1 MEEVKETASEAKAN
15 NKNEIIAPEASEVND
30 DSIYEFYRILS
41 ENFDSAM
48 DKSSMAGFLFNQI
61 KGGSRTVYSKTIRET
76 KIFEKSF
83 IPILE
88 TCFRSISKILKD
100 PKKAIRYEQDV
111 VAMEKIKKVNSDT
124 VRHLASHTQNIKTIT
139 EDGDIIPSK
148 LLATFAEDEIG
159 IYENRFIKTLINRIC
174 KFLSLRV
181 QIMKKNLDSYE
192 TKNTTVTNSFKVE
205 KTKIKVELSVKME
218 RQLEAQI
225 KAARETYEKAV
236 AIHEN
241 YKTLRSSKLMQDLKN
256 YKEVTPPIL
265 KTNIILKN
273 AEFKVCY
280 NTWVFLDRYNE
291 LAFDV
296 NVKEKKNKYPEDLAK
311 TVDAIMAE
319 SVGTMLY
326 FNGDSD
332 LDPENTP
339 YKEFTTRKA
348 KMLSKMDDEYKFNPT
363 SQKLE
368 KFEMSEYFLNKT
380 QEFYQASL
388 EDKIGS
394 GMERKYSLELVFR
407 EMQEVLNSIYPPL
420 FDIPIENEFE
430 EVPLQVKLERAR
442 KKADVLETVTRLK
455 EIDYHNT
462 KKEYDDTLADI
473 QTLEERIRQQEARE
487 ARLAKLAQEKAERAE
502 RRARER
508 EEAQK
513 IHEAEMAKRRAER
526 EAARTAAEQA
536 KAEEKARM
544 AEAKAKL
551 MERRAAIKAE
561 QDAAKAKRAEERAR
575 KKAEREAAEAAR
587 QAEAERIAE
596 EERKL
601 EAEKAHLDAKE
612 LLRRRR
618 EIIRQKA
625 AASKAH
631 EEAMRQQALEDEA
644 DEKDDDEDAFRH
656 IDEQIEALNQASS
669 IDTEDVTDNDE
680 DDADTEN
687 QTLDPKELL
696 RRRREAIRQKAL
708 ANRNAT
714 SIEDDDEDKPKE
726 EDARTKLMRRREALE
741 RQQRDEL
748 FADDDIIKNDTEDIT
763 SVPKVEPRTMDS
775 RSMFERNRDIIRRR
789 ALEAQKR
796 QEEANTPKP
805 EAKPEVQKDD
815 SDEAIKEAL
824 RRRREAIRQR
834 ALGAK
839 SAEESKPVI
848 EDDEDTPVEESI
860 DPKELLRRRREAIRR
875 KALEAQAREA
885 AEKADGWTDVS
896 DEDRNSILNRRSQ
909 DEDDE

>member
-1 MEEVKETASEAKAN
+1 MAEVNEKESLQSASE
-15 NKNEIIAPEASEVND
+15 EIIPPTTEEEND
-30 DSIYEFYRILS
+30 DSVSEFYRILS
-41 ENFDSAM
+41 ENFDSARE
-48 DKSSMAGFLFNQI
+48 KSSLGDMLFNQI

-88 TCFRSISKILKD
+88 TCFKSISKILKD

-111 VAMEKIKKVNSDT
+111 VPMEKVKKVNSDT
-124 VRHLASHTQNIKTIT
+124 VRHLASHTQNIKLVT
-139 EDGDIIPSK
+139 EEGDIIPSK
-148 LLATFAEDEIG
+148 LLTTFAEDEIG

-192 TKNTTVTNSFKVE
+192 TKNTTVTNSFKFE
-205 KTKIKVELSVKME
+205 KTKVKVELSVKME
-218 RQLEAQI
+218 RQLDAQI
-225 KAARETYEKAV
+225 KAARETFEKAQ

-296 NVKEKKNKYPEDLAK
+296 NVKEKKNKYPDELAK
-311 TVDAIMAE
+311 TVDGIMSEA
-319 SVGTMLY
+319 VGTMLY
-326 FNGDSD
+326 FNGDTD

-380 QEFYQASL
+380 QEFYQQSL
-388 EDKIGS
+388 DDKVNS
-394 GMERKYSLELVFR
+394 GMEKKYSLELVFR

-420 FDIPIENEFE
+420 FEMPIEGSFD
-430 EVPLQVKLERAR
+430 EVPLPIKLERA
-442 KKADVLETVTRLK
+442 KKKSEVLETVTRLK
-455 EIDYHNT
+455 EIDYNNT
-462 KKEYDDTLADI
+462 KKEYDDTLAEI
-473 QTLEERIRQQEARE
+473 QMLEEKIRQQEARE
-487 ARLAKLAQEKAERAE
+487 ARLAKLAKEKAERAE
-502 RRARER
+502 KRARER
-508 EEAQK
+508 EEAQRL
-513 IHEAEMAKRRAER
+513 HEEEMARKKAER
-526 EAARTAAEQA
+526 EAAKAASDQA
-536 KAEEKARM
+536 KAAEKARM

-575 KKAEREAAEAAR
+575 KKAEREEAEKAR
-587 QAEAERIAE
+587 LAEEERIAE

-625 AASKAH
+625 AAAKAK
-631 EEAMRQQALEDEA
+631 EEALKNAELED
-644 DEKDDDEDAFRH
+644 DEDEDDDSLVRSIDERIKALDSMDENDMVEDEDDDE
-656 IDEQIEALNQASS
+656 ETS
-669 IDTEDVTDNDE
+669 T
-680 DDADTEN
+680 

-708 ANRNAT
+708 ANKNSTAV
-714 SIEDDDEDKPKE
+714 IEEDDEDNEHKE
-726 EDARTKLMRRREALE
+726 EDARTKLRRRREALE
-741 RQQRDEL
+741 SQQRDEL
-748 FADDDIIKNDTEDIT
+748 FSLDSDIVQSSDEQSTHQPSMRST
-763 SVPKVEPRTMDS
+763 QMDS

-789 ALEAQKR
+789 ALEAQKKAS
-796 QEEANTPKP
+796 EEQTNTENISSNSPSN
-805 EAKPEVQKDD
+805 DD
-815 SDEAIKEAL
+815 EIKEAL
-824 RRRREAIRQR
+824 RKRREAIRQR
-834 ALGAK
+834 ALEAK
-839 SAEESKPVI
+839 NRQNAQAHEE
-848 EDDEDTPVEESI
+848 EDEEDTPVEESI

-875 KALEAQAREA
+875 KALEAQAKEA
-885 AEKADGWTDVS
+885 EKKADGWTDLSPEERKKIIDSHGS
-896 DEDRNSILNRRSQ
+896 D
-909 DEDDE
+909 DDE

>member
-1 MEEVKETASEAKAN
+1 MADINEKQTEEVKQD
-15 NKNEIIAPEASEVND
+15 IIEPTVEEEND
-30 DSIYEFYRILS
+30 DAIAEFYRILN
-41 ENFDSAM
+41 ENFD
-48 DKSSMAGFLFNQI
+48 DEKEKSSIGNFLFNQI

-88 TCFRSISKILKD
+88 TCFKSISKILKD
-100 PKKAIRYEQDV
+100 PKKAIRYEQEV
-111 VAMEKIKKVNSDT
+111 VPMEKVKKVNSDT
-124 VRHLASHTQNIKTIT
+124 VRHLASHTQNIKLVT
-139 EDGDIIPSK
+139 EEGDIIPSK
-148 LLATFAEDEIG
+148 LLTTFAEDEIG

-192 TKNTTVTNSFKVE
+192 TKNTTVTNSFKYE
-205 KTKIKVELSVKME
+205 KTKVKVELSVKME

-225 KAARETYEKAV
+225 KAARDTFEKAQ

-296 NVKEKKNKYPEDLAK
+296 NVKEKKNKYPDELASSI
-311 TVDAIMAE
+311 DSIMTEA
-319 SVGTMLY
+319 VGTMLY
-326 FNGDSD
+326 FNGDSE
-332 LDPENTP
+332 LDPENMP

-348 KMLSKMDDEYKFNPT
+348 RMLSKMDDEYKFNPS

-380 QEFYQASL
+380 QEFYQQSL
-388 EDKIGS
+388 DDKVNS
-394 GMERKYSLELVFR
+394 GMEKKYSLELVFR

-420 FDIPIENEFE
+420 FELPIEGDYE
-430 EVPLQVKLERAR
+430 EIPLPLKLERA
-442 KKADVLETVTRLK
+442 KKKSEVLETITRLK
-455 EIDYHNT
+455 EIDYNNT
-462 KKEYDDTLADI
+462 KKEYDDTLAEI
-473 QTLEERIRQQEARE
+473 QMLEEKIRQQEARE
-487 ARLAKLAQEKAERAE
+487 ARLQKLAKEKAERAE
-502 RRARER
+502 KRARER

-513 IHEAEMAKRRAER
+513 LHAEEMARKKAER
-526 EAARTAAEQA
+526 EAARAAAEEA
-536 KAEEKARM
+536 KAQEKARM

-551 MERRAAIKAE
+551 MERRAQIKAE
-561 QDAAKAKRAEERAR
+561 QDALKAKRALEREQ
-575 KKAEREAAEAAR
+575 KKAEREALEKAR
-587 QAEAERIAE
+587 QEEALRIEE

-625 AASKAH
+625 AAAKAH
-631 EEAMRQQALEDEA
+631 EEAMKNHELEDA
-644 DEKDDDEDAFRH
+644 DSDLEESDEVKKIDAEINALDAIDDNEDAS
-656 IDEQIEALNQASS
+656 ALVDS
-669 IDTEDVTDNDE
+669 DLEE
-680 DDADTEN
+680 E
-687 QTLDPKELL
+687 TLDPKELL

-708 ANRNAT
+708 ANKRST
-714 SIEDDDEDKPKE
+714 SVIDDEDDEKPKE

-748 FADDDIIKNDTEDIT
+748 FDDSKDIFASDDILDSHPQT
-763 SVPKVEPRTMDS
+763 RQMDS
-775 RSMFERNRDIIRRR
+775 KSMFERNRDLIRRR

-796 QEEANTPKP
+796 QQESEDVKP
-805 EAKPEVQKDD
+805 EAKTEVKTSSDD
-815 SDEAIKEAL
+815 EIKEAL
-824 RRRREAIRQR
+824 RRRREAIRQK
-834 ALGAK
+834 ALEAQK
-839 SAEESKPVI
+839 RQQENKVQNIDE
-848 EDDEDTPVEESI
+848 DEDTPVEESI

-875 KALEAQAREA
+875 KALEEKALEA
-885 AEKADGWTDVS
+885 KKKADGWSDVS
-896 DEDRNSILNRRSQ
+896 DEDRKKILDSRGT
-909 DEDDE
+909 DDDE